1 MIKRRGPSTRKVE
14 RMTIQQKEALEDFY
28 QLKQCIPSN
37 CEIKEISK
45 MIGIA
50 NRPLYKWFWKRNKQ
64 INKKVQQKDGAEKAT
79 KACDTGAMEG

>member
-1 MIKRRGPSTRKVE
+1 
-14 RMTIQQKEALEDFY
+14 
-28 QLKQCIPSN
+28 
-37 CEIKEISK
+37 

-64 INKKVQQKDGAEKAT
+64 IDKKVQQKDGAEKAS